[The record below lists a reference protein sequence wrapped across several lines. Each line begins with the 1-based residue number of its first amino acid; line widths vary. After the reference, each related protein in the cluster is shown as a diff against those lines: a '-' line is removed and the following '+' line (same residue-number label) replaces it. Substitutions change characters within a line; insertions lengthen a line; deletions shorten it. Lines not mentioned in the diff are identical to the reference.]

1 MATLAHKGRAVTNS
15 ANRATDPSASL
26 TVVSAS
32 PRPLSER
39 DFHQRINA
47 AAARSATE
55 PTTTVAMIC
64 ARGSGHGLSP
74 PLEDS
79 LIDETGQI
87 LIRMCRSTD
96 VVGRLDDHRL
106 GILADVL
113 LYPKMALML
122 CDRLLATICRS
133 VGATDSSTAVVT
145 SFGIT
150 AVRQGDDASLVL
162 ARASSAVATAMSTGG
177 GFAFAPGD
185 LRRDTSS
192 A

>member
-1 MATLAHKGRAVTNS
+1 MTNS
-15 ANRATDPSASL
+15 ANRATDPSTSL
-26 TVVSAS
+26 TVVSTS
-32 PRPLSER
+32 PRPLSGQ
-39 DFHQRINA
+39 DFHQRIEA
-47 AAARSATE
+47 AAARSAVE

-64 ARGSGHGLSP
+64 ALRSGHELSP
-74 PLEDS
+74 ALDDA
-79 LIDETGQI
+79 LIEEAGQI

-133 VGATDSSTAVVT
+133 VEARANSTQVVT

-150 AVRQGDDASLVL
+150 AVRQGDDARSVVE
-162 ARASSAVATAMSTGG
+162 RANSALSTAMSTGG

-185 LRRDTSS
+185 LRREIST